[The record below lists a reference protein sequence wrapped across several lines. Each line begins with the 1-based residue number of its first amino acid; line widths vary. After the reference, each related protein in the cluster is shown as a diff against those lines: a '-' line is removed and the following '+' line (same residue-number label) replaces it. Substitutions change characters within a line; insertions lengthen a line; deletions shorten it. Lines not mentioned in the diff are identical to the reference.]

1 MKTRIFFYLFFAVC
15 VSCQH
20 VAPYSTDSDWTAD
33 AVIYEV
39 NVRQFTPEGTFDAF
53 ATHLPRLKDLGV
65 DILWLMPIHPIGE
78 LERKGTLGS
87 YYAVKDYTAVNP
99 EFGTLDDFKALVGK
113 AHELDLK
120 IIIDW
125 VPNHTSPD
133 AVWSVNREWYL
144 TDDSGNF
151 VIQYDWTDIA
161 QLDYTN
167 QDMRHAM
174 INAMLYWITEANIDG
189 FRCDVAWNVP
199 VDFWEDAV
207 TACKAVKPDLFMLA
221 EAEEPPLQQRAFN
234 MYYAWHLHHVMNEV
248 AQGAADVQE
257 LRDALKNM
265 LGRFPTYAI
274 PMYFTSNHDEN
285 SWSGTEFERMGE
297 AARTFA
303 VLTYLLP
310 GMPLIYNGQEVGF
323 DRRLLF
329 FEKDEIDW
337 NDTSDFTAF
346 YRELNQLRKSN
357 PALYSQE
364 KGGDVVEIV
373 NSAPKAVFSFER
385 AVSGNKVM
393 AVFNLT
399 DQVQHVTF
407 ENSYSVLDNIDVL
420 EPWAYHI
427 FVRK

>member
-1 MKTRIFFYLFFAVC
+1 MKSRIFFYLFFAIGVA
-15 VSCQH
+15 CQN
-20 VAPYSTDSDWTAD
+20 VAPYHSDRDWIAD

-39 NVRQFTPEGTFDAF
+39 NVRQFTPEGTFESF
-53 ATHLPRLKDLGV
+53 AAHLPRLKDLGV
-65 DILWLMPIHPIGE
+65 DILWLMPIHPIGV

-99 EFGTLDDFKALVGK
+99 KFGTLDDFKALVSK

-120 IIIDW
+120 VIIDW

-133 AVWSVNREWYL
+133 AVWAVHRDWYL
-144 TDDSGNF
+144 TDSLGNF

-167 QDMRHAM
+167 HQMRRAM
-174 INAMLYWITEANIDG
+174 TDAMLYWVTEADIDG

-199 VDFWEDAV
+199 VDFWEP
-207 TACKAVKPDLFMLA
+207 AVKELKQVKPNLFMLA
-221 EAEEPPLQQRAFN
+221 EAEEPPLQQFAFD

-248 AQGAADVQE
+248 AQGVADVHA
-257 LRDALKNM
+257 LRDALQNM

-303 VLTYLLP
+303 ALTYLLP

-323 DRRLLF
+323 NRRLLF

-337 NDTSDFTAF
+337 NDRWDFTDF

-364 KGGDVVEIV
+364 KGGGVVEIV
-373 NSAPKAVFSFER
+373 NSAPAAIFSFER
-385 AVSGNKVM
+385 AVKGNKVI
-393 AVFNLT
+393 ALFNLS
-399 DQVQHVTF
+399 QKVQSVSF
-407 ENSYSVLDNIDVL
+407 EADDPELSTITQLL
-420 EPWAYHI
+420 PWEYKIIVH
-427 FVRK
+427 